1 MPLPNKETLFPYNGK
16 DKLFHRFF
24 QKLQIQTNI
33 AIDFANQQ
41 Y

>member
-1 MPLPNKETLFPYNGK
+1 MPLQKKETLFPYNGK
-16 DKLFHRFF
+16 DQLFPRFF

-33 AIDFANQQ
+33 VIDFKHQQ